1 MDSVELENSKRNS
14 TKVLTSMPKEKPK
27 TVKWYSA
34 FVLLV
39 GTILSLAD
47 PVTDI
52 ITAVEFYRADHKI
65 WFGVGLGFVFLHNF
79 VALFV
84 LCCFYKE
91 HSHDKLLYPLCF
103 FFGPF
108 FCFYIRLRE
117 LVRCL
122 KRLWNRNVDANN
134 ANNAN
139 KFDGD
144 ENSRLAVFVES
155 LLESAPQF
163 VLQLYVASVQ
173 EEPLEVIQ
181 ILSIPVSFLSLVWT
195 FTTTDSIIFEEI
207 VPTWKMKHRIA
218 ILVTHLFLV
227 SSRLLAICYFTVSYK
242 WWVIVVFLLHGLVIA
257 TADNIC
263 NHKVGGHC
271 SFLLGISSVLFFFIH
286 WLRDDITVYLLF
298 RDSRQF
304 LWKRQLFSSCLYI
317 SENVTIILLFYFSQ
331 HLQTWYSLPVTIC
344 VCLFSVLGT
353 VIRIIPLHRFYSRIG
368 MILEN
373 NNNDSAGQPTSEADP
388 RLGEGGAPVNCPP
401 QADPSWWERTTPLKA
416 STSVRP
422 LPFPIEIFKFRSSEM
437 LFVGEALWLAFLSLI
452 SSLKSNYRYRQKTS

>member
-1 MDSVELENSKRNS
+1 MESGELENSKRNS
-14 TKVLTSMPKEKPK
+14 TKALTSIPEERP
-27 TVKWYSA
+27 KWYSP

-65 WFGVGLGFVFLHNF
+65 WFGVGLGFVFLLNF
-79 VALFV
+79 VAI
-84 LCCFYKE
+84 LCLCGFHGEVDSNIK
-91 HSHDKLLYPLCF
+91 LYPLCF

-108 FCFYIRLRE
+108 FCFYFRLRL

-122 KRLWNRNVDANN
+122 KRLWNRNVDDA
-134 ANNAN
+134 
-139 KFDGD
+139 KDFDI
-144 ENSRLAVFVES
+144 EKNLLFAMFVES

-207 VPTWKMKHRIA
+207 APTWKMKHRIA
-218 ILVTHLFLV
+218 LLVTHLFLV

-242 WWVIVVFLLHGLVIA
+242 WWVIVVFLLHCLVIA

-271 SFLLGISSVLFFFIH
+271 SFLLGISSVLFLFIH

-298 RDSRQF
+298 RDSWQF

-317 SENVTIILLFYFSQ
+317 SGNVTIILR
-331 HLQTWYSLPVTIC
+331 
-344 VCLFSVLGT
+344 GG
-353 VIRIIPLHRFYSRIG
+353 SRISKG
-368 MILEN
+368 GWM
-373 NNNDSAGQPTSEADP
+373 ADH
-388 RLGEGGAPVNCPP
+388 
-401 QADPSWWERTTPLKA
+401 
-416 STSVRP
+416 
-422 LPFPIEIFKFRSSEM
+422 I
-437 LFVGEALWLAFLSLI
+437 
-452 SSLKSNYRYRQKTS
+452 Y